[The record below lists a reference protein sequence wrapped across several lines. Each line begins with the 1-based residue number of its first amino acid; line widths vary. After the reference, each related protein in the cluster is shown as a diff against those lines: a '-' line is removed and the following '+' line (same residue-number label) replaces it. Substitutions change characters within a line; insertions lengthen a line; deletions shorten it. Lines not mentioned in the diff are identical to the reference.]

1 MTTPVDRAPGMGRAR
16 GRLVPFVL
24 WVAATAG
31 AATIGGF
38 HLSLLLANADAG
50 DPSIVSASVAVAAYA
65 SLGWLIL
72 RRRPGH
78 RVGWLFLCTALVL
91 TAVFSGFSVGP
102 ALGVIRGR
110 DDLAAGLLI
119 WLGIV
124 LYVPAILLAFPL
136 LAVLFPDGHLPG
148 PRWRTPVLLLVLG
161 AATASLCLGLSSAPF
176 DQAAAD
182 NPFAIAAF
190 PIAITA
196 VGVVLAPVVILAGGV
211 LGIAA
216 IVARFRRGRG
226 DERQQLKWML
236 AAVIVVVA
244 LDAPQEFGFQSDI
257 LGIAVSFG
265 LLLIPGATTLAILRY
280 RLYDIDRLVSRTLA
294 YALVT
299 GTLAALAVGG
309 NLVVQTVLA
318 DLIQANT
325 IAVAFSTLLV
335 FVVAQPL
342 LRRTQRLVDRRF
354 DRTRIDAER
363 TVAGFAERQRD
374 QVDLVALVEDIRW
387 TASASVR
394 PASVGVWLLGANRG
408 PGR

>member
-1 MTTPVDRAPGMGRAR
+1 MTSVDRALRMAPAL
-16 GRLVPFVL
+16 GRLVPLLL
-24 WVAATAG
+24 WVAAVAG
-31 AATIGGF
+31 AAAIGGF

-50 DPSIVSASVAVAAYA
+50 DPSIVSASVAFAAYA

-78 RVGWLFLCTALVL
+78 RIGWLFLATALVL
-91 TAVFSGFSVGP
+91 VAVFSGFTFGP
-102 ALGVIRGR
+102 ALGLTRGR

-148 PRWRTPVLLLVLG
+148 PGWRAPVLLLVLG
-161 AATASLCLGLSSAPF
+161 AATASVCLGLSSVPF
-176 DQAAAD
+176 EAAAAD
-182 NPFAIAAF
+182 NPFAVAAM

-196 VGVVLAPVVILAGGV
+196 VGAVLAPVVILAGGV

-226 DERQQLKWML
+226 DERQQVKWML
-236 AAVIVVVA
+236 AAVVVLVV
-244 LDAPQEFGFQSDI
+244 LDAPMELGLQSE
-257 LGIAVSFG
+257 LMGIAVSFG
-265 LLLIPGATTLAILRY
+265 LMLVPGATTLAILRY
-280 RLYDIDRLVSRTLA
+280 SLYDIDRLVSRTLA

-299 GTLAALAVGG
+299 GTLAVLAVGG
-309 NLVVQTVLA
+309 NLIVQTVLA
-318 DLIQANT
+318 DLTQADT
-325 IAVAFSTLLV
+325 IAVAISTLVV

-363 TVAGFAERQRD
+363 TVAAFAKRQRD
-374 QVDLVALVEDIRW
+374 QVDLVALVEDVRS

-394 PASVGVWLLGANRG
+394 PASVGVWLIRKTS
-408 PGR
+408 P

>member
-1 MTTPVDRAPGMGRAR
+1 MTSVNRAPRMGRPL
-16 GRLVPFVL
+16 GRVVPFLL
-24 WVAATAG
+24 WLATVAG
-31 AATIGGF
+31 AAAVGGF
-38 HLSLLLANADAG
+38 HLSLLVARADAG
-50 DPSIVSASVAVAAYA
+50 DPSLVSASVAFAAYA

-78 RVGWLFLCTALVL
+78 RVGWLFLATALVL
-91 TAVFSGFSVGP
+91 LAVFSGFTFGP
-102 ALGVIRGR
+102 ALGSTRER

-124 LYVPAILLAFPL
+124 LYVPAILMAFPL
-136 LAVLFPDGHLPG
+136 LAILFPDGHLPG
-148 PRWRTPVLLLVLG
+148 PGWRAPVLLLILG

-176 DQAAAD
+176 DAAAAD
-182 NPFAIAAF
+182 NPFAVAAL

-226 DERQQLKWML
+226 DERQQVKWML
-236 AAVIVVVA
+236 AAVMLLVV
-244 LDAPQEFGFQSDI
+244 LDAPLELGFQSEI
-257 LGIAVSFG
+257 LGTAVSFA
-265 LLLIPGATTLAILRY
+265 LMLIPATTTLAILRY

-294 YALVT
+294 YTLVT
-299 GTLAALAVGG
+299 GTLAALAVAG

-318 DLIQANT
+318 DLTQANT
-325 IAVAFSTLLV
+325 IAVALSTLLV
-335 FVVAQPL
+335 FVVAQPM

-363 TVAGFAERQRD
+363 TVAAFAERQRD
-374 QVDLVALVEDIRW
+374 QVDLVALVEDMRW

-394 PASVGVWLLGANRG
+394 PTSVGVWLMGAHRT

>member
-1 MTTPVDRAPGMGRAR
+1 MPSVDRAPRMGRAL
-16 GRLVPFVL
+16 GRVVPFLL
-24 WVAATAG
+24 WFATVAG
-31 AATIGGF
+31 SAAVGGF
-38 HLSLLLANADAG
+38 HLSLLVAHADAG
-50 DPSIVSASVAVAAYA
+50 DPSLVSASVAFAAYA
-65 SLGWLIL
+65 SLGWLIV

-78 RVGWLFLCTALVL
+78 RVGWLFLATALVL
-91 TAVFSGFSVGP
+91 LAVFSGFTFGP
-102 ALGVIRGR
+102 ALGATRGR

-119 WLGIV
+119 WSGIV
-124 LYVPAILLAFPL
+124 LYVPAILMAFPL

-148 PRWRTPVLLLVLG
+148 PGWRAPVLLLILG

-176 DQAAAD
+176 DAAAAD
-182 NPFAIAAF
+182 NPFAVAAL

-226 DERQQLKWML
+226 DERQQVKWML
-236 AAVIVVVA
+236 AAVILVVV
-244 LDAPQEFGFQSDI
+244 LDAPLELGFQSEI
-257 LGIAVSFG
+257 LGIAVSLG
-265 LLLIPGATTLAILRY
+265 LMLIPGATTLAILRY

-294 YALVT
+294 YALLT

-318 DLIQANT
+318 GLTQANT
-325 IAVAFSTLLV
+325 IAVAISTLLV

-342 LRRTQRLVDRRF
+342 LHRMQRLVDRRF

-363 TVAGFAERQRD
+363 TVAAFAERQRD
-374 QVDLVALVEDIRW
+374 QVDLVALVEDMRW

-394 PASVGVWLLGANRG
+394 PASVGVWLMGADRASS
-408 PGR
+408 R